1 MSFAKFP
8 EPPPDK
14 SRRSSLW
21 FEKMMALLV
30 LANYL
35 LVLFDFSYIPLR
47 NFWLQGRVQL
57 FIKIG
62 PFELSLPQD
71 PIRILPFSVTN
82 WYDWVKGIEP
92 NRDTENYLKEVNLLN
107 EKISQQAL
115 QSPETA
121 RKNAVTYAKEI
132 DAVLKNL
139 RERSTDMIA
148 TNPFQ
153 IADKTGTLERI
164 KNKMRQ
170 HVFGTRDAS
179 ATAAFNIF
187 WSRPYLSKNGFRR
200 ELNFFDNQIKPLIET
215 NYFRIVGE
223 NGEFIN
229 NFPLLDFPF
238 FVIFL
243 LEFLIRTWLI
253 SRHHKGVTWFAAM
266 LWRWYDIFL
275 LIPVFR
281 LLRIIPVLVRLNAA
295 KIVNL
300 NDIKEEAKQ
309 GFVASIANEITQV
322 VIIEIINQFQTSIQ
336 EGGIRNLVLQ
346 RRTNPYIDLNEINES
361 AAIIKIVSQFTIYQI
376 LPKLKPDFEAILK
389 YKIEG
394 IFTKLPAYQGLQK
407 LPGVELLETQLAGQ
421 LAAQIFQTLLDV
433 LTDLVKEDSAFDK
446 LLTQLVQQFRQTMTT
461 ELQAKQSFEQIEYL
475 LTALLEEV
483 KVNYVQRLSDKDIE
497 EIVEQ
502 ARILRQQSSAAQL

>member
-1 MSFAKFP
+1 M
-8 EPPPDK
+8 
-14 SRRSSLW
+14 
-21 FEKMMALLV
+21 
-30 LANYL
+30 
-35 LVLFDFSYIPLR
+35 
-47 NFWLQGRVQL
+47 
-57 FIKIG
+57 
-62 PFELSLPQD
+62 
-71 PIRILPFSVTN
+71 
-82 WYDWVKGIEP
+82 
-92 NRDTENYLKEVNLLN
+92 
-107 EKISQQAL
+107 
-115 QSPETA
+115 
-121 RKNAVTYAKEI
+121 
-132 DAVLKNL
+132 
-139 RERSTDMIA
+139 
-148 TNPFQ
+148 
-153 IADKTGTLERI
+153 
-164 KNKMRQ
+164 
-170 HVFGTRDAS
+170 
-179 ATAAFNIF
+179 
-187 WSRPYLSKNGFRR
+187 SKNGFRR

-309 GFVASIANEITQV
+309 GFVASIAKEITQV
-322 VIIEIINQFQTSIQ
+322 VIIEIINQFQTSIK
-336 EGGIRNLVLQ
+336 EGGMRNLILQ
-346 RRTNPYIDLNEINES
+346 RRVNSYIDLNEINES

-376 LPKLKPDFEAILK
+376 LPKLKPDFEAILQ

-394 IFTKLPAYQGLQK
+394 IFTKVPAYQGLQK
-407 LPGVELLETQLAGQ
+407 LPGVQLLENQLAGQ
-421 LAAQIFQTLLDV
+421 ISSQICQTLLDV
-433 LTDLVKEDSAFDK
+433 LTDLVKEDADFEQ
-446 LLTQLVQQFRQTMTT
+446 LLNQLIEQFRQTMTT

-475 LTALLEEV
+475 LGALLEEI
-483 KVNYVQRLSDKDIE
+483 KVNYVQRLSHKDIE

-502 ARILRQQSSAAQL
+502 ARILRQQSGAAQL